1 VKPKLKL
8 KKACDV
14 GLAEQSKLE
23 SGSVHVSGLGQ
34 INVSGQIFPIR
45 ILFPVQAWFRSRFC
59 FWVYFWVISPP
70 LPDQI
75 SPVKGVGVSPAKP
88 LDEGLLGATCL
99 VPVVVAVGS
108 VSPVVD

>member
-45 ILFPVQAWFRSRFC
+45 ILFPVQA
-59 FWVYFWVISPP
+59 
-70 LPDQI
+70 
-75 SPVKGVGVSPAKP
+75 
-88 LDEGLLGATCL
+88 L
-99 VPVVVAVGS
+99 VPVPFLFLGLFLGYFS
-108 VSPVVD
+108 SPAGPDFTCEGCWGLACEAAG